1 MIKAIM
7 AIDDEGGIS
16 RNGSMPWPK
25 NSEDLKQFKN
35 LTVNNVVIMGKLTWI
50 DPYMPT
56 PLKDRVNVLVTS
68 QSQNLYP
75 GADRYISEDLHLN
88 IKKIIS
94 EYNQKDIWIIG
105 GANLINQLF
114 DLIEVFHLTR
124 IKGKFNCDKKI
135 DVEKIIKNMKISNSL
150 NSIDNTCVFEIWKKI
165 SPIY

>member
-56 PLKDRVNVLVTS
+56 PLKWEGNPDENPSKKKT
-68 QSQNLYP
+68 
-75 GADRYISEDLHLN
+75 GAY
-88 IKKIIS
+88 
-94 EYNQKDIWIIG
+94 Y
-105 GANLINQLF
+105 
-114 DLIEVFHLTR
+114 
-124 IKGKFNCDKKI
+124 
-135 DVEKIIKNMKISNSL
+135 
-150 NSIDNTCVFEIWKKI
+150 
-165 SPIY
+165 